1 VFDNLGQPNV
11 EIMTGGMPDLQ
22 ALADAMA
29 DAWLAF
35 ARDGDPG
42 WPSYAAGDRA
52 TMRFDLP
59 PELVR
64 DPDDDLRRAWA
75 SIGL

>member
-1 VFDNLGQPNV
+1 VFDNLGQPN
-11 EIMTGGMPDLQ
+11 IDLMTGGAPELQ
-22 ALADAMA
+22 GLADAMA

-35 ARDGDPG
+35 ARHGDPG
-42 WPSYAAGDRA
+42 WPAYDAGRRA

-59 PELVR
+59 CEVVP
-64 DPDDDLRRAWA
+64 DPDPDLRRAWE